1 MCKVSGDNRKIPDK
15 HLSQRLLILLLLLG
29 GQRPNS
35 VFHFTVVRMIISI
48 TSIKHSKPSR
58 KLNVFKYRA
67 YSDPKLRVLEY
78 VKEYIHQKNDRVDKE
93 QILLKPYDTISYK
106 QPLLPEEVIYN
117 LSKTISYGLNR
128 HSPEMDRGNICR
140 N

>member
-1 MCKVSGDNRKIPDK
+1 MCKVSGDTRKIPDK

-78 VKEYIHQKNDRVDKE
+78 VKEYIHQKKW
-93 QILLKPYDTISYK
+93 QS
-106 QPLLPEEVIYN
+106 
-117 LSKTISYGLNR
+117 
-128 HSPEMDRGNICR
+128 
-140 N
+140 

>member
-1 MCKVSGDNRKIPDK
+1 MCKVSGDNRKISDK

-67 YSDPKLRVLEY
+67 YSDPKLCVLEY
-78 VKEYIHQKNDRVDKE
+78 VKEYIHQKSGRVDKE
-93 QILLKPYDTISYK
+93 QILLKPYDIVFDK
-106 QPLLPEEVIYN
+106 L
-117 LSKTISYGLNR
+117 
-128 HSPEMDRGNICR
+128 
-140 N
+140 